1 VVVLGDPANF
11 SRIERCKIDRTYII
25 IVIIK
30 FYQHNG
36 YQKKKDT
43 STDNSTNAHALSH
56 TIQILIYKCILRS
69 KFGKLPNWRCLCNLV
84 VHH

>member
-1 VVVLGDPANF
+1 MVVLGDPANF

-30 FYQHNG
+30 FYQYNG

-56 TIQILIYKCILRS
+56 TIQILIYINVYYDLSLESCQI
-69 KFGKLPNWRCLCNLV
+69 GGAYV
-84 VHH
+84 I